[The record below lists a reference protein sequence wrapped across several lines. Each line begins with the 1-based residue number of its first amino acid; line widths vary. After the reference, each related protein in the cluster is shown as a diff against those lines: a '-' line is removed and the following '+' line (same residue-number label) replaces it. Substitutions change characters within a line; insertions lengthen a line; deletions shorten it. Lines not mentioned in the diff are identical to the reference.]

1 MGVKHKRI
9 RAASDLELATLHLHK
24 LRPLERTRSLRRMP
38 TLTRFLT
45 VVVIIGAIIYGSMLA
60 LATFVRPNTAEITE
74 RVPLKNLDPQ

>member
-1 MGVKHKRI
+1 
-9 RAASDLELATLHLHK
+9 
-24 LRPLERTRSLRRMP
+24 MP